1 MELWVRWLV
10 LVLLYGSG
18 FGSVLARQRRQS
30 DAWWRSHQPGWGQPA
45 SRLGS
50 SRGVLPAASRPGAPR
65 GDFRVQPVSGFGAL
79 RGAQSASGWGTR
91 YSGRDFQSRQ
101 LPPSSSPISL
111 QCAEDRMVVT
121 VVRDFYGNGKLV
133 KPSDLSLGSCPPTA
147 VQPNDV
153 IFENGLHECGSDVEM
168 TQDWVVYMV
177 KLFYIPTTSSNAP
190 IRRSNPAEVP
200 IRCYFPRHGNV
211 SSNAIKPTWS
221 PYSTTVTS
229 EERLTFSLRLMTD
242 DWSGPRDSLVFQLGD
257 MFYIEASLETKNHE
271 PMMLFV
277 DSCVATTNEDVTS
290 TPRYEIISNNGCLM
304 DGMEEDSSS
313 VFVFPRSE
321 ANILRFMVD
330 AFRFKDSAV
339 SMIYITCSLRAAAI
353 NQTPD
358 PMNKACSYNKA
369 SSSWSPVEGPSGI
382 CQCCTTG
389 NCATAGGQRMSWGS
403 SHGRPRGRG
412 KRDVGSHVEKHGRAT
427 LGPLLV
433 TGAKSN
439 QISGAGTSQASR
451 MSAGREPLQLWVLV
465 AIGSVSAVVVAVVLT
480 IVGKCLLGRFSHK
493 ESVQK

>member
-50 SRGVLPAASRPGAPR
+50 SRGNPWA
-65 GDFRVQPVSGFGAL
+65 QPVSGFGPS
-79 RGAQSASGWGTR
+79 RGAAPVSGWGSR
-91 YSGRDFQSRQ
+91 YIGGAHQSRQ
-101 LPPSSSPISL
+101 LPPSSSPISV

-133 KPSDLSLGSCPPTA
+133 KPSHLSLGSCSFGSMTTDS
-147 VQPNDV
+147 VVVFD
-153 IFENGLHECGSDVEM
+153 NGLQDCGNTIEM
-168 TQDWVVYMV
+168 TPDWLRYNAVLRYT
-177 KLFYIPTTSSNAP
+177 PASSSNVA
-190 IRRSNPAEVP
+190 IIRSNSAMVP
-200 IRCYFPRHGNV
+200 VQCFYPRHGNV

-229 EERLTFSLRLMTD
+229 EERLTFSLRLMND

-257 MFYIEASLETKNHE
+257 LFYIEASLDTKNHE

-313 VFVFPRSE
+313 VFVSPRSE
-321 ANILRFMVD
+321 ANVLRFMVD

-339 SMIYITCSLRAAAI
+339 SLIFITCSLRAAAI
-353 NQTPD
+353 NQSPD

-369 SSSWSPVEGPSGI
+369 SSSWSPIEGPSGI
-382 CQCCTTG
+382 CQCCATG
-389 NCATAGGQRMSWGS
+389 NCATAGGQRTSWGS
-403 SHGRPRGRG
+403 SHGRPRGLG
-412 KRDVGSHVEKHGRAT
+412 KRDTGSLKEKHGRAT

-433 TGAKSN
+433 SGAVTN
-439 QISGAGTSQASR
+439 QNSRAGTSHASR
-451 MSAGREPLQLWVLV
+451 MSAGQKPLELWLLV
-465 AIGSVSAVVVAVVLT
+465 AIGSVSAVVVTVILTVV
-480 IVGKCLLGRFSHK
+480 GQCLRRKSSRK

>member
-50 SRGVLPAASRPGAPR
+50 SRGNPWA
-65 GDFRVQPVSGFGAL
+65 QPVSGFGPS
-79 RGAQSASGWGTR
+79 RGAAPVSGWGSR
-91 YSGRDFQSRQ
+91 YIGGAHQSRQ

-133 KPSDLSLGSCPPTA
+133 KPSDLTLGSCQPTA

-153 IFENGLHECGSDVEM
+153 VFQNGLQECGSDVEM
-168 TQDWVVYMV
+168 DPDWLIY
-177 KLFYIPTTSSNAP
+177 KINLHYAPTPSSNVP
-190 IRRSNPAEVP
+190 IIRSNPATVP
-200 IRCYFPRHGNV
+200 IHCYYPRHGNV

-229 EERLTFSLRLMTD
+229 EERLTFSLRLMND

-257 MFYIEASLETKNHE
+257 MFYIEASLDTKNHE

-290 TPRYEIISNNGCLM
+290 TPRYEIISYNGCLM
-304 DGMEEDSSS
+304 DGMEEDSSA
-313 VFVFPRSE
+313 VFVSPRSE

-330 AFRFKDSAV
+330 AFRFTDSAV
-339 SMIYITCSLRAAAI
+339 SLIYITCSLRAAAF
-353 NQTPD
+353 NQSPD
-358 PMNKACSYNKA
+358 PMNKACSYSKA
-369 SSSWSPVEGPSGI
+369 SSSWSPIEGPSGI
-382 CQCCTTG
+382 CQCCATG

-403 SHGRPRGRG
+403 SHGRPRGLG
-412 KRDVGSHVEKHGRAT
+412 KRDTVSHVEKHGRAT

-480 IVGKCLLGRFSHK
+480 IVGKCLLGRFSHN
-493 ESVQK
+493 ESVEINNF